1 MANLQTTV
9 KLRHME
15 KRRARQPAS
24 PLAIRLLLCGWLS
37 FHGYAA
43 ILDSTV
49 GPMRSGLQS
58 ANAQVFTGGTP
69 AGQDGTG
76 NGPQT
81 VPADEPPTT
90 AEGTN
95 TEADVRETQTGPA
108 PPPPTVTPEQ
118 QEKINSLIEQ
128 LSAPKFS
135 QRESAATA
143 LLQIGLPALPSLRKQ
158 AAVTGEP
165 ETQIRLNE
173 LIKQLIDGQIEVQ
186 IQDFMAM
193 KPVEFEGW
201 PEIRLILGD
210 DTIATRTLFV
220 EILRAHPT
228 LPASM
233 PRDQTNR
240 DRTIAME
247 SVIAAMEKKRTKQL
261 PTSADAFAL
270 ILPTIYPD
278 FVMPE
283 ASEDLVISAWQSTA
297 GTEIRKDE
305 QLSPSFRFL
314 LGRWMMQTSLANRED
329 VLFHGMS
336 WDMPQCRLVA
346 IDTILNENDA
356 SPAVIA
362 KCLQALAKSGTV
374 NDLPAISTLLND
386 QRPVSRPSITT
397 QGTRTNQVS
406 DLAIAAIACICGV
419 DLEDVGFTGATP
431 HPTFGFLPSDI
442 KFPKDAPEQRQ
453 AAEKMIK
460 AILKARGPA
469 LSPPGAPPLA
479 PGLGN

>member
-15 KRRARQPAS
+15 KRRARQPAR

-37 FHGYAA
+37 FHGYAT
-43 ILDSTV
+43 ILDPTV

-58 ANAQVFTGGTP
+58 ANAQLFTGGTP
-69 AGQDGTG
+69 AGQNETG

-95 TEADVRETQTGPA
+95 TEVNVTETQTGPA
-108 PPPPTVTPEQ
+108 SPPPTVTPEQ

-135 QRESAATA
+135 QRESAATE

-165 ETQIRLNE
+165 ETRIRLNE

-193 KPVEFEGW
+193 KPVDFEGW

-233 PRDQTNR
+233 PRVQTNR
-240 DRTIAME
+240 DRTVAME
-247 SVIAAMEKKRTKQL
+247 SVIAAMEKKRTRQL

-270 ILPTIYPD
+270 ILPTI
-278 FVMPE
+278 
-283 ASEDLVISAWQSTA
+283 
-297 GTEIRKDE
+297 
-305 QLSPSFRFL
+305 
-314 LGRWMMQTSLANRED
+314 
-329 VLFHGMS
+329 
-336 WDMPQCRLVA
+336 
-346 IDTILNENDA
+346 
-356 SPAVIA
+356 
-362 KCLQALAKSGTV
+362 
-374 NDLPAISTLLND
+374 
-386 QRPVSRPSITT
+386 
-397 QGTRTNQVS
+397 TRTS
-406 DLAIAAIACICGV
+406 
-419 DLEDVGFTGATP
+419 
-431 HPTFGFLPSDI
+431 
-442 KFPKDAPEQRQ
+442 
-453 AAEKMIK
+453 
-460 AILKARGPA
+460 
-469 LSPPGAPPLA
+469 
-479 PGLGN
+479 